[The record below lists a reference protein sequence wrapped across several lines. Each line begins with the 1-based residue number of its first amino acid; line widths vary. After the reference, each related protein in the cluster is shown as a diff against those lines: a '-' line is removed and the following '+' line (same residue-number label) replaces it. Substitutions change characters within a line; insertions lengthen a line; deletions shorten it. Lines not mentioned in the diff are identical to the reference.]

1 MQNSISLSLDRE
13 KTVKRSKHAVVVWLA
28 AALAPSLPR
37 PSAKRTQ
44 NDLKKRTNV
53 TSRGRTCRK
62 DGPAIWN
69 DRVSDARAAFPII
82 SEDRERLFEATW
94 LYLYCFQH
102 LSPTTVVE
110 LNRRHCA
117 PFDRAS
123 ALDFIKQAFCCI
135 WTHGEREQ
143 LVWLFICFWGVVW
156 VQLEVDTN
164 TIKLYCIYFMCLSV
178 SSATRSKQH
187 DRNIDSFICTFLTTT
202 FSHRQPIGWRL
213 TMVYLNVWHV
223 IYYLLKVFFQ
233 CIEENEVLSVF
244 ISCLSSFY
252 TTKMEIKP
260 GDTQFLLLLSVLEKA
275 C

>member
-1 MQNSISLSLDRE
+1 MKWQSF
-13 KTVKRSKHAVVVWLA
+13 W
-28 AALAPSLPR
+28 
-37 PSAKRTQ
+37 
-44 NDLKKRTNV
+44 
-53 TSRGRTCRK
+53 
-62 DGPAIWN
+62 
-69 DRVSDARAAFPII
+69 AAFPII

-117 PFDRAS
+117 PFDWAS

-135 WTHGEREQ
+135 WTHSEREQ
-143 LVWLFICFWGVVW
+143 LVRLFICFWGVVW

-202 FSHRQPIGWRL
+202 FSHRQPMTSHHGVFECMTCNIL
-213 TMVYLNVWHV
+213 P
-223 IYYLLKVFFQ
+223 LKVFFQ

-260 GDTQFLLLLSVLEKA
+260 SDTQFLLLLSVLEKA